1 MHKFIKFLLV
11 GALVFFSSASIPAAP
26 PTAMVQRA
34 KTLAEN
40 VRYQLPAQIM
50 YGISLTKV
58 VYDSKTSSLVYDYHY
73 TLPIQKK
80 LTAQSV
86 KEVKQGVIHFLKAN
100 PDSDDMQ
107 FLKSGISYIYNYYKL
122 DGTFLIALRIT
133 SADIE

>member
-1 MHKFIKFLLV
+1 MTIIILCLYK
-11 GALVFFSSASIPAAP
+11 
-26 PTAMVQRA
+26 
-34 KTLAEN
+34 
-40 VRYQLPAQIM
+40 
-50 YGISLTKV
+50 
-58 VYDSKTSSLVYDYHY
+58 
-73 TLPIQKK
+73 KK